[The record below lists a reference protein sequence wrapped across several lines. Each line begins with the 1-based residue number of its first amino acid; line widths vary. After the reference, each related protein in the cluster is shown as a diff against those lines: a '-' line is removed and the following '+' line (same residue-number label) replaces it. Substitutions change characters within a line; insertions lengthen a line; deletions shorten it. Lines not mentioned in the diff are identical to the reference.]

1 MTYSA
6 KDLSAQ
12 SGEPELRFLFVQGV
26 TEYRYTNRPYI
37 VSDSNETWLP
47 SSIEN
52 TEVNQSNE
60 LAKDPVKITL
70 PRDNTLADSFLA
82 GSPDEIT
89 TVTIFRLHE
98 GTAPVAYWKGRV
110 AGSSISGDAVTLNC
124 ENIFTSMRRTGLRA
138 RYQRNCRHALYSDQC
153 GIALYEYA
161 DVATATAASGYTVTV
176 EINSNS
182 RADGYYNGG
191 ILDDGFGKRYITRH
205 VGSTLT
211 LMQPS
216 RYLIT
221 EMDSAGLSITLYPGC
236 AHTPADCETK
246 FDNLLNYGGFPY
258 IPNKNPFANE
268 ITGSVV

>member
-1 MTYSA
+1 MTYSS

-12 SGEPELRFLFVQGV
+12 SGEPELRFLFVQGA

-37 VSDSNETWLP
+37 VSDSNDTWLP

-52 TEVNQSNE
+52 SDVNQSNE
-60 LAKDPVKITL
+60 LAKDPVTITL
-70 PRDNTLADSFLA
+70 PRDNALANSFLA
-82 GSPDEIT
+82 GSPDKIT

-98 GTAPVAYWKGRV
+98 GTDAVAYWKGRV
-110 AGSSISGDAVTLNC
+110 AGSSISGDAVALNC

-138 RYQRNCRHALYSDQC
+138 RYQRNCRHALYSPQC
-153 GIALYEYA
+153 GVALGSHA
-161 DVATATAASGYTVTV
+161 DAALAIAASGYTVTL
-176 EINSNS
+176 ETDSGG

-191 ILDDGFGKRYITRH
+191 ILDDGFGKRYITSH

-221 EMDSAGLSITLYPGC
+221 EMVLAGLSVTLYPGC
-236 AHTPADCETK
+236 AHTPVDCETK
-246 FDNLLNYGGFPY
+246 FSNLPNYGGFPY
-258 IPNKNPFANE
+258 IPTKNPFANE